1 MLLMFEFFISQQMI
15 TAGQLICNWLV
26 VMLWGGGT
34 IVVMIALTVFTV
46 CSVDR
51 LILDDFVASCLV
63 KAMLELSVAVDMLSF
78 PIVMMPLVKRLMM
91 SCDIGV

>member
-1 MLLMFEFFISQQMI
+1 MFEFFISQQMI

-26 VMLWGGGT
+26 VMLCWGGGT

-78 PIVMMPLVKRLMM
+78 PIVMMPLVKWFMM